1 MVKECKKDWIL
12 MITLT
17 QKQIVILNDKWR
29 NYTKNNPTTS
39 KSFIEFRR
47 EYIKE
52 LRDIQIVKEKK
63 KYAKNRNKI
72 RKLEKLG
79 KVISNP

>member
-1 MVKECKKDWIL
+1 

>member
-1 MVKECKKDWIL
+1 

-29 NYTKNNPTTS
+29 SYTKNNPTTS
-39 KSFIEFRR
+39 KSFVEFRR

>member
-1 MVKECKKDWIL
+1 MVKDNKKDRIL